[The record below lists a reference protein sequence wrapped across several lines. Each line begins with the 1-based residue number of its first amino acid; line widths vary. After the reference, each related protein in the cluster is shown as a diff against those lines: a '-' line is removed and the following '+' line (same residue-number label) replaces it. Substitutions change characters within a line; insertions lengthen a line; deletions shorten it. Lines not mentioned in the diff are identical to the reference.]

1 VRLCKKLN
9 NGKLGEKC
17 SSQMNTLAYFS
28 DAAMPNKKVLYD
40 SIVVMSEYFPSHLN
54 NTVPILKDKNK

>member
-1 VRLCKKLN
+1 
-9 NGKLGEKC
+9 
-17 SSQMNTLAYFS
+17 MNTLAYFS

-54 NTVPILKDKNK
+54 NTAPILKDKNKKVFFKMSARSVPCT